1 MLSILGFTKSVLVFR
16 KYFIKIAMHS
26 LLYTSFIS
34 AEHLS
39 LAVNVLTNSPKI
51 SDLTKRELS
60 QLSLS
65 QDHDT
70 IEKSAAVQISAVSET
85 RKRVDCGRV
94 L

>member
-1 MLSILGFTKSVLVFR
+1 
-16 KYFIKIAMHS
+16 MHS

-60 QLSLS
+60 QLNLS
-65 QDHDT
+65 QDHGT
-70 IEKSAAVQISAVSET
+70 IEKSAVVQISAVFGT